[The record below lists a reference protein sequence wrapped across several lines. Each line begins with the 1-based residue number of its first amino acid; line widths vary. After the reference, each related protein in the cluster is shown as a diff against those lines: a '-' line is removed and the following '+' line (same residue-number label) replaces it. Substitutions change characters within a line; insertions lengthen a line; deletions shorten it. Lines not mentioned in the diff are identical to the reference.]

1 MVDAKRL
8 RMLVEVARAG
18 SFSGAAA
25 ALDYTPGAI
34 WQQIRALEAQAGQ
47 PLVVRHRS
55 GAELTV
61 AGQALVQAAEPALDH
76 LHAIEEHLAT
86 LRRQVDGWVGV
97 VASTDAASAVVAG
110 ALAQLS
116 RAAPEVG
123 VEVAEHTPPRCL
135 NTVATGGAD
144 VAVVAARPALLECP
158 APLTIVCAEDEPRIV
173 VFPAGDPLAALA
185 GCDLETLARATTPLL
200 GTDGRGAPPGVFC
213 PNGSAIAL
221 LAMVQR
227 GLGAAVLP
235 GMAATV
241 LPAGTDWFTLDEEP
255 RRRVV
260 VATSRVA
267 QRRAGVPAV
276 IRALRDDL
284 AAHAERWLARSGR
297 RPRLVAS

>member
-61 AGQALVQAAEPALDH
+61 AGQALVQAAEPALVH
-76 LHAIEEHLAT
+76 LHAVEEQLAT

-135 NTVATGGAD
+135 RRVATGGAD
-144 VAVVAARPALLECP
+144 VAVVAARPSLLDCP
-158 APLTIVCAEDEPRIV
+158 APLTIACAQDEPRIV

-185 GCDLETLARATTPLL
+185 GCDLETLARATPLL
-200 GTDGRGAPPGVFC
+200 GTAGRGDPPGVFC

-267 QRRAGVPAV
+267 QRRPGVPAV
-276 IRALRDDL
+276 IRALREDL
-284 AAHAERWLARSGR
+284 AAHAERWRARSGSR
-297 RPRLVAS
+297 SRLAAS